1 MSNWA
6 GNLIRLARYEKG
18 LSQRELARRART
30 SQSTLSAYE
39 AGRKEP
45 SLETLARIVRSAG
58 LDLRIQLASSDD
70 QDRSVRDYEAAL
82 PAEVRSSLRK
92 RDLNIINDARKERG
106 LQPVGTDDLV

>member
-58 LDLRIQLASSDD
+58 LDLRIQLTASDD
-70 QDRSVRDYEAAL
+70 QDRSVRDFEAGLPDKVRTAL
-82 PAEVRSSLRK
+82 SQ
-92 RDLNIINDARKERG
+92 RDLELINNARKERG
-106 LQPVGTDDLV
+106 LQPVGSDDLV